1 MDVDKIGLVIK
12 LLRKEIGLSQK
23 QLADQIGITDK
34 AVSKW
39 ERGIGLEEIVLRRGL
54 ITKKQY
60 LEIVKEDERLVNL
73 INQ

>member
-54 ITKKQY
+54 ITKKT
-60 LEIVKEDERLVNL
+60 IFRNCKRR
-73 INQ
+73 